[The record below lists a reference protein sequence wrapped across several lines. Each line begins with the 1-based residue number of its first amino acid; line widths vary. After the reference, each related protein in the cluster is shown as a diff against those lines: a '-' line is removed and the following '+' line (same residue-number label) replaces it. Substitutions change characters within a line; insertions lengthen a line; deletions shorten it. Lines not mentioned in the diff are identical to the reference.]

1 MFSIIRAFAIILIAL
16 LGGKAIAYLLPFS
29 FPASIIG
36 MLLLF
41 IAFNTGLIKVHWVQS
56 GAHYL
61 LTYMALLFIPI
72 GVGLINYFDLV
83 ITQWPALLASITF
96 GTLIVMAIV
105 GHVFQRFNP
114 RD

>member
-1 MFSIIRAFAIILIAL
+1 MFSIVRAFAIILLAL
-16 LGGKAIAYLLPFS
+16 VGGKAVAYLLPFN

-36 MLLLF
+36 MLVLF
-41 IAFNTGLIKVHWVQS
+41 IGFNTGVVKVHWVQP

-61 LTYMALLFIPI
+61 LKYMALLFIPI

-83 ITQWPALLASITF
+83 IAQWPALLASITF
-96 GTLIVMAIV
+96 GTFIVMAIV
-105 GHVFQRFNP
+105 GHVFQRINP